1 MIEADSRET
10 QVILEAARVIRAKG
24 FEATRVSDISEA
36 TGLTKGGLYHYIK
49 SKRDLLYR
57 IMDLAMSLTV
67 TEVRDKVRHI
77 EDPEEQL
84 RALIRRHVELTI
96 KDEGL
101 LTTLSEEVAGLEPED
116 AKKILRRKREYFED
130 VRNLLYRLRDQGK
143 LADVNPTVVAF
154 SIFGMIFFCSRWYRP
169 GGALSPEQVAEEIAR
184 MTLGGILR

>member
-24 FEATRVSDISEA
+24 FEATTVSDISEA

-84 RALIRRHVELTI
+84 RALIQRHVELTI

-116 AKKILRRKREYFED
+116 AKKILRRKREYFEV

-169 GGALSPEQVAEEIAR
+169 GGALNPEQVADEVAR